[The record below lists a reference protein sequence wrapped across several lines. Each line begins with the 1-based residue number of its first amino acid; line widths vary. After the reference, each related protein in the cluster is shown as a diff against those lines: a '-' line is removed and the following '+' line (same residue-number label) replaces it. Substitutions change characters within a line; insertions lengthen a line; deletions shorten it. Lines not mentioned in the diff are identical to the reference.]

1 MLEEIERAR
10 EPGIAERSA
19 GGWRIVAAAWLV
31 AIFLVLLFTAADA
44 LASRHKKLSLSRG
57 SSLAGT
63 VIPRHD
69 AGVPGPDEIAASDWL
84 ERVRAEAY
92 SCW

>member
-1 MLEEIERAR
+1 MLEEIERSH
-10 EPGIAERSA
+10 EPGVVESSL
-19 GGWRIVAAAWLV
+19 GGWRTVVAAWFV
-31 AIFLVLLFTAADA
+31 AIIFLVLFTAAEA
-44 LASRHKKLSLSRG
+44 LASRHKELPRESR
-57 SSLAGT
+57 LAGA

-84 ERVRAEAY
+84 ARVRAEAY

>member
-1 MLEEIERAR
+1 MLEEIERSY
-10 EPGIAERSA
+10 EPGIAERTPV
-19 GGWRIVAAAWLV
+19 GWRIVAAAWLV
-31 AIFLVLLFTAADA
+31 AIIFVVLFSAADA
-44 LASRHKKLSLSRG
+44 FASRHKKFSHEG
-57 SSLAGT
+57 NITGA

-84 ERVRAEAY
+84 QRVRAEAY

>member
-10 EPGIAERSA
+10 EMGSAERSL
-19 GGWRIVAAAWLV
+19 GGWSAVAAAWLV
-31 AIFLVLLFTAADA
+31 AIIFLVLFATGEA
-44 LASRHKKLSLSRG
+44 LASRHNTSHHEGSLVG
-57 SSLAGT
+57 A

-69 AGVPGPDEIAASDWL
+69 AGFPGPDEIAASNWL

-92 SCW
+92 SGL

>member
-10 EPGIAERSA
+10 EMDLAERSL
-19 GGWRIVAAAWLV
+19 GGWSAVAAAWLV
-31 AIFLVLLFTAADA
+31 AIIFVLLFATGNA
-44 LASRHKKLSLSRG
+44 LASRHHTAPRK
-57 SSLAGT
+57 SSLAGA

-69 AGVPGPDEIAASDWL
+69 VGFLGPDEIAASNWL

-92 SCW
+92 SGL

>member
-10 EPGIAERSA
+10 ELDIAETSQ
-19 GGWRIVAAAWLV
+19 GGWSAVAAAWLV
-31 AIFLVLLFTAADA
+31 AIIFVLLFATGDA
-44 LASRHKKLSLSRG
+44 LASRHSTSHHE
-57 SSLAGT
+57 SSLVGA

-69 AGVPGPDEIAASDWL
+69 AGFPGPDEIAASNWL

-92 SCW
+92 SGL